1 MSSAV
6 KVILGVSV
14 LAMAAGFAACDNGSG
29 DTGGTG
35 PVVVAGNG
43 NGTGG
48 SSTGTGGTGPGASG
62 SSSTAGSSTTGG
74 TATTGPEGVP
84 ITPVTGWIA
93 KESNALGI
101 QGAAFSFSDTT
112 SAVGMTD
119 NLKDA
124 TATTSCI
131 KGTAA
136 KVDMASD
143 ACVNKMFTAPATD
156 CYGQYWGAAL
166 GFNLNQAID
175 MTLVPPA
182 GGKPAAF
189 DASLIKGFYF
199 EISDHD
205 DHSGVVPGPSA
216 LRFKVNDSDDKE
228 YCNTSALKVKS
239 GANTVLFSDL
249 TTECWAP
256 TDMSS
261 KITADVEKKF
271 IKIAWQVVTNASS
284 TVPFDFCVG
293 NVKALLKDG
302 AVIPMGTGG
311 SSSGTGGSAP
321 AAGGSAPATGGSS
334 AGGSAPAT
342 GGSSSGGTA
351 SSSGGSGGK
360 AGSGG

>member
-1 MSSAV
+1 MT
-6 KVILGVSV
+6 
-14 LAMAAGFAACDNGSG
+14 AGFAACDNGSG

-48 SSTGTGGTGPGASG
+48 SATGAGGSGPSAGG
-62 SSSTAGSSTTGG
+62 NSSTAGSSTTGG
-74 TATTGPEGVP
+74 ASTGEGVP

-101 QGAAFSFSDTT
+101 QGAAFSFADTT
-112 SAVGMTD
+112 SIVGMTD

-166 GFNLNQAID
+166 GFNLNQVID

-182 GGKPAAF
+182 GGTPAAF

-205 DHSGVVPGPSA
+205 DHTGVVPAPTA
-216 LRFKVNDSDDKE
+216 LRFKVNDSDNKE

-239 GANTVLFSDL
+239 GVNTVLLSDL

-256 TDMSS
+256 TATSS

-271 IKIAWQVVTNASS
+271 IKIAWQVVTNPTAA
-284 TVPFDFCVG
+284 VPFDFCVG
-293 NVKALLKDG
+293 NVRALLKDG

-321 AAGGSAPATGGSS
+321 AAGGSSTGGS
-334 AGGSAPAT
+334 ATT
-342 GGSSSGGTA
+342 GGSSSGGSATT
-351 SSSGGSGGK
+351 GGSAGTGG
-360 AGSGG
+360 

>member
-1 MSSAV
+1 
-6 KVILGVSV
+6 
-14 LAMAAGFAACDNGSG
+14 MAAGFAACDNGSG
-29 DTGGTG
+29 DTGGSG
-35 PVVVAGNG
+35 PVVVAGSG

-48 SSTGTGGTGPGASG
+48 SATGTGGTGPGAGGGASV
-62 SSSTAGSSTTGG
+62 AGSGTTPGG
-74 TATTGPEGVP
+74 GMSGEGVP
-84 ITPVTGWIA
+84 ITPVSGWIA

-101 QGAAFSFSDTT
+101 QGAAFSFADTT
-112 SAVGMTD
+112 SIVGMTD

-143 ACVNKMFTAPATD
+143 KCVNKMFDPPATD

-182 GGKPAAF
+182 GGTPMAF

-199 EISDHD
+199 EITDHD
-205 DHSGVVPGPSA
+205 DHTGMVPAPSA
-216 LRFKVNDSDDKE
+216 LRFKVDDGSKE
-228 YCNTSALKVKS
+228 YCNTAALKIKS
-239 GANTVLFSDL
+239 GVNTVLFSDL

-256 TDMSS
+256 TDASS
-261 KITADVEKKF
+261 KITPDVEKKF
-271 IKIAWQVVTNASS
+271 IKIAWQVVTNSS
-284 TVPFDFCVG
+284 AAVPFDFCVG
-293 NVKALLKDG
+293 NVRALLKDG

-311 SSSGTGGSAP
+311 SSSTGAGGSAP
-321 AAGGSAPATGGSS
+321 AAGGSAPA
-334 AGGSAPAT
+334 AGGSAPAA

-351 SSSGGSGGK
+351 SASGGAAGK

>member
-1 MSSAV
+1 MT
-6 KVILGVSV
+6 
-14 LAMAAGFAACDNGSG
+14 AGFAACDNGSG
-29 DTGGTG
+29 DTGGSS
-35 PVVVAGNG
+35 PVVVAGTG

-48 SSTGTGGTGPGASG
+48 SSTGTGGSGPGASG
-62 SSSTAGSSTTGG
+62 NSSTAGSG
-74 TATTGPEGVP
+74 TATGGQGGPEGVP
-84 ITPVTGWIA
+84 ITPVAGWIA

-101 QGAAFSFSDTT
+101 QGAAFSFGDTT
-112 SAVGMTD
+112 SIVGMTD

-136 KVDMASD
+136 KVDMTSD
-143 ACVNKMFTAPATD
+143 KCVNMMFDAPAKD

-166 GFNLNQAID
+166 GFNLNQVID

-182 GGKPAAF
+182 GGMPAAF

-205 DHSGVVPGPSA
+205 DHTGVVPAPSA

-239 GANTVLFSDL
+239 GVNTVLFSDL

-256 TDMSS
+256 TATSS

-271 IKIAWQVVTNASS
+271 IKIAWQVVTNPSAA
-284 TVPFDFCVG
+284 VPFDFCIG

-321 AAGGSAPATGGSS
+321 AAGGTSA
-334 AGGSAPAT
+334 

-351 SSSGGSGGK
+351 STSGGSSSGGTASAGGGAAGK

>member
-1 MSSAV
+1 
-6 KVILGVSV
+6 
-14 LAMAAGFAACDNGSG
+14 MAAGFAACDDGSG
-29 DTGGTG
+29 DNGGSG
-35 PVVVAGNG
+35 PIVAGSGNG
-43 NGTGG
+43 TGTGG

-62 SSSTAGSSTTGG
+62 SSSTAGSGTTTGG
-74 TATTGPEGVP
+74 SGPVGPEGVP
-84 ITPVTGWIA
+84 ITPSAGWIA
-93 KESNALGI
+93 KESNALGV
-101 QGAAFSFSDTT
+101 QGAAFSFADTT
-112 SAVGMTD
+112 SLMGMTD
-119 NLKDA
+119 NLKDVA
-124 TATTSCI
+124 ATTSCI

-182 GGKPAAF
+182 GGTPMAF

-199 EISDHD
+199 EITDHD
-205 DHSGVVPGPSA
+205 DHTGMVPAPSA
-216 LRFKVNDSDDKE
+216 LRFKVDDGSKE
-228 YCNTSALKVKS
+228 YCNTAMLKLKS

-256 TDMSS
+256 TDTSS
-261 KITADVEKKF
+261 KITAEVEKKF
-271 IKIAWQVVTNASS
+271 IKIAWQVVTNSS
-284 TVPFDFCVG
+284 ATVPFDFCVG

-302 AVIPMGTGG
+302 AVIPTGTGG

-321 AAGGSAPATGGSS
+321 ATGGTS
-334 AGGSAPAT
+334 AGGSAST
-342 GGSSSGGTA
+342 SGGSSSGGTA
-351 SSSGGSGGK
+351 SASGGSGGK

>member
-1 MSSAV
+1 
-6 KVILGVSV
+6 
-14 LAMAAGFAACDNGSG
+14 MAAGFAACDNGSG

-35 PVVVAGNG
+35 PVVVAGSG

-48 SSTGTGGTGPGASG
+48 SSTGAGGSGPGASG
-62 SSSTAGSSTTGG
+62 STSTGGASTTGG
-74 TATTGPEGVP
+74 SATTGPEGVP

-101 QGAAFSFSDTT
+101 QGAAFSFADST
-112 SAVGMTD
+112 SITSMTD
-119 NLKDA
+119 NLKDT

-143 ACVNKMFTAPATD
+143 ACVNKMFTPPATD

-182 GGKPAAF
+182 GGTPMAF

-205 DHSGVVPGPSA
+205 DHTGVVPAPSA
-216 LRFKVNDSDDKE
+216 LRFKVNDSDNKE

-271 IKIAWQVVTNASS
+271 IKIAWQVVTNSAAA
-284 TVPFDFCVG
+284 VPFDFCVG

-321 AAGGSAPATGGSS
+321 AAGGSATS
-334 AGGSAPAT
+334 
-342 GGSSSGGTA
+342 GGSSSGGSATSGG
-351 SSSGGSGGK
+351 SSSGGS
-360 AGSGG
+360 ASASGGSAGG